1 MLSLLLLMLL
11 LQLKG
16 EKTKFKKEGKK
27 NLTAGVF
34 QTTKRRYVSQ
44 ADNGQ
49 LLYYFNHDFS
59 FLKNHTQFSS
69 VIEKDNDVVRDLSK
83 GSHLGSFTRKLH
95 RHLIV
100 GTS

>member
-1 MLSLLLLMLL
+1 MLL

-27 NLTAGVF
+27 KLTAGVF
-34 QTTKRRYVSQ
+34 QNTNRMYFSQ

-49 LLYYFNHDFS
+49 LLYCSNHDFS
-59 FLKNHTQFSS
+59 FLKNYTQFSS
-69 VIEKDNDVVRDLSK
+69 VIEKDNDVVHDLSK